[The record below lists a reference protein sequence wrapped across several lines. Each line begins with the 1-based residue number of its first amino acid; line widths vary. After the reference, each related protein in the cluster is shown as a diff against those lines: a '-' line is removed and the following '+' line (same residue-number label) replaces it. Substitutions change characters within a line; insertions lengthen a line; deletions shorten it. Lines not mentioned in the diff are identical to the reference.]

1 MKYNHIAK
9 AISAEYE
16 DYKANHRAYIENG
29 DEWRVKAYST
39 KTRAAQYDAGL
50 LTLDELRRHEITNNI
65 YRYAGS
71 WYYLRNMRNVEQH
84 KKYFSDADAFPA
96 EYQNMI
102 DEQKQVEE
110 VSKKLLVIEY
120 YPA

>member
-1 MKYNHIAK
+1 MKNDILVLQ
-9 AISAEYE
+9 
-16 DYKANHRAYIENG
+16 G
-29 DEWRVKAYST
+29 QRVKFSANT
-39 KTRAAQYDAGL
+39 ATVKDEDGKTRGMLRGITAFKNLPIRDQIEFL
-50 LTLDELRRHEITNNI
+50 RELRRHEITNNI